1 MSSVGQGGW
10 RSRRVRR
17 GLFGALLAL
26 VVVGAWRAE
35 AQRRGG
41 RPASSWG
48 RRGSATRRPREERS
62 SHRRQLAGANRIVA
76 HGAQIGAG
84 AGTDPGASGAPAN
97 GAPAPDAGALPVA
110 TAAPPGAVLGAAFAL
125 APGAVRDDIT
135 GHAPS
140 PLLRPR
146 SEVVG
151 RVGPYGVRD
160 GWAPGGLGWV
170 GMASLRR
177 DDGSHAAAT
186 DDTQDPVTT
195 AVHGVVVAE
204 DGSPIRDA
212 QVILYSSFYLRQ
224 AYYDHRVRQ
233 LGRVLTDA
241 SGAFDL
247 RPVDLDT
254 VHFGADGEI
263 FVTVRHPSY
272 PDLVAQVL
280 PGIVPGQE
288 SDVGR
293 LVLPARG
300 ATIRGVVLDLE
311 GRPVA
316 GAVVRVSGAMN
327 PVDYD
332 KTERLVVLD
341 ACPSATTDAE
351 GRYLL
356 ADFAGGV
363 HEVSIHIRLDC
374 VVHGSERWEGDR
386 EWSPRVQA
394 GNQVR
399 GRVVDPE
406 GAPVA
411 AAVVFGG
418 GNWTPTNPDGTF
430 WLDNVL
436 AGPLTLEVAHAAW
449 HTVVVP
455 GVATNGD
462 DIVVAERERLPARDA
477 DGARRRRRSR
487 CPSSRSTGRGPPAG
501 ARDASRP
508 TRATGTNRTA
518 SSPWWCRRG
527 PSAPSSPTPRGRH
540 GLSPPPTCSTART
553 RASCS
558 SSPRGGDARGEF
570 GGGSRTGANVSRR
583 EALQAT

>member
-1 MSSVGQGGW
+1 MSSVGQGGR

-35 AQRRGG
+35 VQRRGAG
-41 RPASSWG
+41 PRVMAPAG
-48 RRGSATRRPREERS
+48 IGDPATARGGELPPPL
-62 SHRRQLAGANRIVA
+62 LAGANGIVA
-76 HGAQIGAG
+76 RGARSGSTAG
-84 AGTDPGASGAPAN
+84 MDSEAPGTSTN
-97 GAPAPDAGALPVA
+97 GAPSLDARALPVA
-110 TAAPPGAVLGAAFAL
+110 TAAPPGTVLGAAFAL
-125 APGAVRDDIT
+125 APEAVRDDIA
-135 GHAPS
+135 GRAPS

-146 SEVVG
+146 ADVVG

-160 GWAPGGLGWV
+160 GWAPGGLGWI

-177 DDGSHAAAT
+177 DDGSHAAAA

-195 AVHGVVVAE
+195 AVHGVLVAE
-204 DGSPIRDA
+204 DGSLIRDA

-241 SGAFDL
+241 SGVFDL

-374 VVHGSERWEGDR
+374 VVHGSERWDGDR

-430 WLDNVL
+430 WLDNVS
-436 AGPLTLEVAHAAW
+436 AGPLTLEVSHAAW

-462 DIVVAERERLPARDA
+462 DVVVAERTRLPRVTLTVMDA
-477 DGARRRRRSR
+477 AQKPVPLVAIDWTWPAGGGPGRFAPDSRYWHEPHGVIPVVVPEGAVGAVVSDSAGATRTLAPADLLDGANPRIVLVR
-487 CPSSRSTGRGPPAG
+487 PAG
-501 ARDASRP
+501 R
-508 TRATGTNRTA
+508 
-518 SSPWWCRRG
+518 
-527 PSAPSSPTPRGRH
+527 
-540 GLSPPPTCSTART
+540 
-553 RASCS
+553 
-558 SSPRGGDARGEF
+558 
-570 GGGSRTGANVSRR
+570 
-583 EALQAT
+583 